1 MLGDLR
7 VTCGHVPRVV
17 CLPTQGRRRTTRGG
31 AHGLARDTQSQR
43 RTGYEATSRVGRSNL

>member
-1 MLGDLR
+1 MLGDLS

-17 CLPTQGRRRTTRGG
+17 CLPTQGRRTTRGG
-31 AHGLARDTQSQR
+31 AHGLARDTR